1 MKVEYRK
8 NFDGFLLRKEIHAV
22 GKSPHEGA
30 AGWTVPRRETVG
42 SVQKCVQRPRPR
54 MPETEALIPLA
65 EARTTRALLRDLF
78 PRRAETSN
86 SSALLLRPSPGESFL
101 EFLANRFPRTTL
113 GHAVLEFGQSLFD
126 DLDMPV
132 WNRNFFG
139 RGCDTMPERLE
150 ILDSLLD
157 REVVEPGGRIGDGI
171 RHYELR
177 TCSRRTEESPGP
189 GRSSE
194 LGTPARP
201 WSFSFYSNNTG
212 RAMSNKAEQS
222 VIFSLST

>member
-42 SVQKCVQRPRPR
+42 SVQKCVHRPRPR

-101 EFLANRFPRTTL
+101 EFLPNRFPRTTL
-113 GHAVLEFGQSLFD
+113 DQAVLEFGQSLFD
-126 DLDMPV
+126 DLDMPG

-157 REVVEPGGRIGDGI
+157 REVVEPGGGLGMVSGI
-171 RHYELR
+171 MNFELAADEQR
-177 TCSRRTEESPGP
+177 NHQALAEVLSLAPQHDHGLFHFILTTPG
-189 GRSSE
+189 
-194 LGTPARP
+194 A
-201 WSFSFYSNNTG
+201 
-212 RAMSNKAEQS
+212 Q
-222 VIFSLST
+222 

>member
-101 EFLANRFPRTTL
+101 EFLPNRFPRTTL

-157 REVVEPGGRIGDGI
+157 REVVEPGGGLGMVSGI
-171 RHYELR
+171 MNFELAADEQR
-177 TCSRRTEESPGP
+177 NHQALAEVLSLEPQHDHGLFHFILTTPG
-189 GRSSE
+189 
-194 LGTPARP
+194 A
-201 WSFSFYSNNTG
+201 
-212 RAMSNKAEQS
+212 Q
-222 VIFSLST
+222 